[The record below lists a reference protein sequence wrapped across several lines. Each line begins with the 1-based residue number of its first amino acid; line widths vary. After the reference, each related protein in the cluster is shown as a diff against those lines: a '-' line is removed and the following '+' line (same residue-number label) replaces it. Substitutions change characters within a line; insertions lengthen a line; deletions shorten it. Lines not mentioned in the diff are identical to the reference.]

1 MVPSTKTSKGG
12 CVEVKCTLCTGNLGL
27 ETRNN
32 NYHHYQRCN
41 NPCMTSPHDGKLMQM
56 QPTLGWDSQMGRSK
70 KECCKKIFLSFL
82 Y

>member
-32 NYHHYQRCN
+32 NYRHYQRCN

-56 QPTLGWDSQMGRSK
+56 QLWAGILRWEGRRK
-70 KECCKKIFLSFL
+70 NVVGR
-82 Y
+82 

>member
-12 CVEVKCTLCTGNLGL
+12 CFEVKCTLCTGNLGL

-56 QPTLGWDSQMGRSK
+56 QLWAGILRWEGRRK
-70 KECCKKIFLSFL
+70 NVVGR
-82 Y
+82 